1 MEESLDFSGFTF
13 YYDRVVTLDASS
25 PKSTF
30 FNLPADKQQRVI
42 DVAVQEFSERGY
54 QQASINSMVSR
65 LNIAK
70 GSIYQYFENK
80 KGLFLFIFDQ
90 AISLVRKRLKA
101 VKKNTEGEDF
111 FLRIRKS
118 LLAGKEF
125 IDKHPALYRVYLRI
139 LFERDSPL
147 REDLLQTIRL
157 FSHEYLAALLEEGQ
171 NRGEVRKELDPKMA
185 VFVVDAILDRFLQV
199 YALPHLDPD
208 LNLQNPLD
216 IETKIDRIV
225 DLLREGLSGIS
236 DCGLQIEKSAEY

>member
-1 MEESLDFSGFTF
+1 MTDE
-13 YYDRVVTLDASS
+13 SS
-25 PKSTF
+25 PKATF

-90 AISLVRKRLKA
+90 AISIVRKRLKA

-111 FLRIRKS
+111 FIRTKKS
-118 LLAGKEF
+118 LLAGVEF

-147 REDLLQTIRL
+147 RADLLQTIRL
-157 FSHEYLAALLEEGQ
+157 FSHEYLTALLEEGQ
-171 NRGEVRKELDPKMA
+171 KRGEVRKELDPKAA

-208 LNLQNPLD
+208 LNLQNPVD
-216 IETKIDRIV
+216 IGKQIDCIV
-225 DLLREGLSGIS
+225 DLLRQGLSGNS
-236 DCGLQIEKSAEY
+236 ECGVKQVLSTEC